1 MQQKIIIKNYIII
14 FVFHPSLYIVLNAS
28 QLVKSLKTGLPK
40 ITIIIRNFSMISMKL
55 CFEISHNEPK

>member
-40 ITIIIRNFSMISMKL
+40 ITIILLNFSMISMKL